1 MNAVTS
7 LPYPSQE
14 FSLYDESAGFQAE
27 YGWASSVWRSGVAL
41 QFVFAVGT
49 GGQCNWQFIQ
59 RRQTLG
65 YPVAN
70 VEVRE
75 RVHAY
80 PMRTAAADLKQVRT
94 LFGASV
100 SDLAALFGVTRQ
112 TIYDWLG
119 GEQQPR
125 EGHQARM
132 TALLDVAGTLEAAGF
147 RVSRRALR
155 QPLSDGR
162 TLCDR
167 VRAGESLEG
176 ATAELITLFQQELR
190 QRETLARQ
198 LANRSRAPVDLT
210 DSGVPHLREEL

>member
-7 LPYPSQE
+7 LPYPIKGS
-14 FSLYDESAGFQAE
+14 SLYGDGVSFPAGWDE
-27 YGWASSVWRSGVAL
+27 ASSVWRSGAAL
-41 QFVFAVGT
+41 LFVLAVGT

-80 PMRTAAADLKQVRT
+80 PIRTAAAGLKQARV
-94 LFGASV
+94 LFGVSV

-132 TALLDVAGTLEAAGF
+132 AALLGAAGRLEAAGF
-147 RVSRRALR
+147 RASRRALK
-155 QPLSDGR
+155 QPLRMVARCSIWYGQVN
-162 TLCDR
+162 LWR
-167 VRAGESLEG
+167 VRQASGLPFSSENFSSG
-176 ATAELITLFQQELR
+176 RPLR
-190 QRETLARQ
+190 T
-198 LANRSRAPVDLT
+198 
-210 DSGVPHLREEL
+210 G

>member
-7 LPYPSQE
+7 LPYPIKELSPYGDGVS
-14 FSLYDESAGFQAE
+14 FPAGWGE
-27 YGWASSVWRSGVAL
+27 ASSVWRSGAAL
-41 QFVFAVGT
+41 LFVLAVGT

-70 VEVRE
+70 VEVHE
-75 RVHAY
+75 RVHVY
-80 PMRTAAADLKQVRT
+80 PIRTAAADLKQVRV

-100 SDLAALFGVTRQ
+100 SDLAVLFGVTRQ

-132 TALLDVAGTLEAAGF
+132 AALLGAAGKLEGAGF
-147 RVSRRALR
+147 HASRRALK

-162 TLCDR
+162 TLFES
-167 VRAGESLEG
+167 VRASEPLED

-190 QRETLARQ
+190 QREALARR
-198 LANRSRAPVDLT
+198 LADRPCAPPDLT
-210 DSGVPHLREEL
+210 DAAVPHLREEL

>member
-7 LPYPSQE
+7 LQYPTEEYSPYGNGADFPAE
-14 FSLYDESAGFQAE
+14 GREAG
-27 YGWASSVWRSGVAL
+27 SVWRSGAAL
-41 QFVFAVGT
+41 LLVLAVGT

-70 VEVRE
+70 VEVHE
-75 RVHAY
+75 RVHAH
-80 PMRTAAADLKQVRT
+80 PIRTAAADLKQARA

-125 EGHQARM
+125 QGHQARM
-132 TALLDVAGTLEAAGF
+132 TALLDAAGTLEAAGF
-147 RVSRRALR
+147 RVSRRALK

-162 TLCDR
+162 TLFDR

-176 ATAELITLFQQELR
+176 ATAELVTVFRRELG
-190 QRETLARQ
+190 QREALAHR
-198 LANRSRAPVDLT
+198 LANRPGTPLDLT
-210 DSGVPHLREEL
+210 DLGVPHLCEEL